1 MSAFEEEIIPSDEHN
16 PSLCEPKINECK
28 HLDNTFL
35 KKYDVKRCK
44 MGVLNEKRCKSY
56 KKYENILL

>member
-28 HLDNTFL
+28 DLDNTFL

-44 MGVLNEKRCKSY
+44 MGVLNEKRR
-56 KKYENILL
+56 KYALL